1 MLIIA
6 ILCFGFAA
14 GWVAQLLLG
23 MGSRPD
29 GRTLVAGL
37 AGSFVGGLVVSL
49 VAGDGL
55 ALRPS
60 GIVGSIAGAV
70 VVLVVWRALDRSR
83 PAR

>member
-1 MLIIA
+1 VLIIA

-29 GRTLVAGL
+29 GRTLAAGL
-37 AGSFVGGLVVSL
+37 AGSFVGGLVTSL

-60 GIVGSIAGAV
+60 GVVGSIAGATL
-70 VVLVVWRALDRSR
+70 VLLAWRALDRSR
-83 PAR
+83 SAR